1 MKYLGLKGEIE
12 CLNLQ
17 ILSPFLV
24 SKLYRPAFKK
34 AGHLLNKVNNFW
46 GGFMNKLG
54 TVITGLAS
62 LFSFSSFAAN
72 SLKTKTINVT
82 KVVADFIAVERG
94 DLVRSNDLVEY
105 IDRNFTDF
113 EIKDMERKI
122 GFGFDV
128 IVKGGSRNGD
138 GGIELGGFKLQ
149 K

>member
-1 MKYLGLKGEIE
+1 
-12 CLNLQ
+12 
-17 ILSPFLV
+17 
-24 SKLYRPAFKK
+24 
-34 AGHLLNKVNNFW
+34 
-46 GGFMNKLG
+46 MNKLG

-113 EIKDMERKI
+113 EVREMERKI
-122 GFGFDV
+122 GFDLYEMDNSEKETIRDLISAGILNFDQEE
-128 IVKGGSRNGD
+128 
-138 GGIELGGFKLQ
+138 IEIDISKFQKKL
-149 K
+149 KHHMATMTTSY